1 MINVG
6 LIYEIDE
13 KPSIDDCWIRSTC
26 TNILNDHNQ
35 DTAAI
40 SIILANDN
48 KLLEF
53 MPEDYLREYF
63 FYNYA
68 DDIQEQVLQENITN
82 AESKME
88 CG

>member
-1 MINVG
+1 MMNKCCSDKVKQNLLEAFECYPPIHLYSG
-6 LIYEIDE
+6 GKYSWQEE
-13 KPSIDDCWIRSTC
+13 KVY
-26 TNILNDHNQ
+26 
-35 DTAAI
+35 
-40 SIILANDN
+40 N

>member
-1 MINVG
+1 
-6 LIYEIDE
+6 
-13 KPSIDDCWIRSTC
+13 
-26 TNILNDHNQ
+26 
-35 DTAAI
+35 
-40 SIILANDN
+40 
-48 KLLEF
+48 LEF